1 MIDKN
6 PEKIKNMFNA
16 LASRYD
22 FMNFAISLGIQ
33 KIIKQK
39 SVGLIKIKK
48 GARIADLCCGTGEIA
63 ELLARNEN
71 VDKVFAL
78 DFSPEMLQI
87 AKTKRKSDKI
97 NFIEGDCTN
106 LPFESSSL
114 DGCTLGFGLRNFEN
128 YEKVVSE
135 IARVLKNGGFF
146 LHLDLFKGN
155 KPVNKIFDI
164 LAVILAKIFS
174 KSPESYKYLILSKNS
189 FLSPEKLTCA
199 IETQGLKCCKIRKW
213 AFGMVSAQLFIK
225 DCSQQG

>member
-48 GARIADLCCGTGEIA
+48 GARIADLCSGTGEIA

-78 DFSPEMLQI
+78 DFSPNMLQI

-97 NFIEGDCTN
+97 SFIEGDCTN

-155 KPVNKIFDI
+155 EPVNKIFDI

-189 FLSPEKLTCA
+189 FLSPEKLACA

>member
-97 NFIEGDCTN
+97 EFIESDCTN

-164 LAVILAKIFS
+164 LDVILAKIFS
-174 KSPESYKYLILSKNS
+174 K
-189 FLSPEKLTCA
+189 
-199 IETQGLKCCKIRKW
+199 
-213 AFGMVSAQLFIK
+213 
-225 DCSQQG
+225 

>member
-87 AKTKRKSDKI
+87 AKTKRKSGKI
-97 NFIEGDCTN
+97 NFIESDCTN

-135 IARVLKNGGFF
+135 ISRVLKNGGFF

-155 KPVNKIFDI
+155 EIVNKIFDI

-174 KSPESYKYLILSKNS
+174 KSPESYEYLILSKNS
-189 FLSPEKLTCA
+189 FLSPEKLVRA
-199 IETQGLKCCKIRKW
+199 IEAQGLKCHKIRRW

>member
-1 MIDKN
+1 MQRN
-6 PEKIKNMFNA
+6 
-16 LASRYD
+16 
-22 FMNFAISLGIQ
+22 
-33 KIIKQK
+33 
-39 SVGLIKIKK
+39 
-48 GARIADLCCGTGEIA
+48 GEIA

-78 DFSPEMLQI
+78 DFSPDMLQI
-87 AKTKRKSDKI
+87 AKTKRKSGKI
-97 NFIEGDCTN
+97 SFIEGDCSN

-155 KPVNKIFDI
+155 EPVNKIFDI

-189 FLSPEKLTCA
+189 FLSPEKLACA

>member
-87 AKTKRKSDKI
+87 AKTKRKSGKI
-97 NFIEGDCTN
+97 SFIEGDCTN

-146 LHLDLFKGN
+146 LHLT
-155 KPVNKIFDI
+155 
-164 LAVILAKIFS
+164 
-174 KSPESYKYLILSKNS
+174 
-189 FLSPEKLTCA
+189 FLKAMSL
-199 IETQGLKCCKIRKW
+199 
-213 AFGMVSAQLFIK
+213 
-225 DCSQQG
+225 

>member
-6 PEKIKNMFNA
+6 PEKIKNMFNN

-22 FMNFAISLGIQ
+22 FINFAMSLGVQ

-39 SVGLIKIKK
+39 SARLIKIKK
-48 GARIADLCCGTGEIA
+48 GARIADLCCGTGDIA
-63 ELLARNEN
+63 SILASNKN

-78 DFSPEMLQI
+78 DFSPNMLQI
-87 AKTKRKSDKI
+87 AKTKHKSDNI
-97 NFIEGDCTN
+97 GFIEGDCTN

-114 DGCTLGFGLRNFEN
+114 DGCTLAFGLRNFEN

-135 IARVLKNGGFF
+135 ISRVLKNGGFF

-155 KPVNKIFDI
+155 EIVNKIFDI

-174 KSPESYKYLILSKNS
+174 KSPESYEYLILSKNS
-189 FLSPEKLTCA
+189 FLSPEKLVRA
-199 IETQGLKCCKIRKW
+199 IEAQGLKCHKIRRW